1 MTLSAATGD
10 ELAGVVDL
18 FGALTRDELE
28 SALGELAFKRGEA
41 VDDDAIHDAIDAAVE
56 DYYLVT
62 VDSDAGT
69 LLAPGPVAFPTL
81 PDGAED
87 LPHILDVSSRDPD
100 RATLVE
106 AVERRLRADA
116 ARAVDA
122 EDVER
127 VEHLLDV
134 SYDLETWGATDV
146 SDVRSRLDD
155 ALENRN

>member
-1 MTLSAATGD
+1 MSTATGD

-18 FGALTRDELE
+18 FGALTREELE
-28 SALGELAFKRGEA
+28 AALGELAFKRGEA
-41 VDDDAIHDAIDAAVE
+41 VDDDAIEEAVAAAIE
-56 DYYLVT
+56 GYYLVT
-62 VDSDAGT
+62 VDRGDET
-69 LLAPGPVAFPTL
+69 LLVPGPVAFPAL

-87 LPHILDVSSRDPD
+87 LPHIMDVPD
-100 RATLVE
+100 RDVDEVVE

-122 EDVER
+122 GDAER
-127 VEHLLDV
+127 IERLLDV

-146 SDVRSRLDD
+146 SDIRSRLDA

>member
-1 MTLSAATGD
+1 MSIPTATGD

-41 VDDDAIHDAIDAAVE
+41 VDDDAIDDAVAAAIE
-56 DYYLVT
+56 GYYLVA
-62 VDSDAGT
+62 VDRDGET
-69 LLAPGPVAFPTL
+69 LLAPGPAAFPTL

-87 LPHILDVSSRDPD
+87 LPHIMDAPD
-100 RATLVE
+100 RDVDDEGVVE
-106 AVERRLRADA
+106 AAERRLRADA

-122 EDVER
+122 DDADRIER
-127 VEHLLDV
+127 LLDV
-134 SYDLETWGATDV
+134 SYDLETWGAADV

>member
-1 MTLSAATGD
+1 MSIPTATGD

-41 VDDDAIHDAIDAAVE
+41 VDDDAIDDAVAAAIE
-56 DYYLVT
+56 GYYLVA
-62 VDSDAGT
+62 VDRDGET
-69 LLAPGPVAFPTL
+69 LLAPGPAAFPTL

-87 LPHILDVSSRDPD
+87 LPHIMDAPD
-100 RATLVE
+100 RDVDDEGVVE
-106 AVERRLRADA
+106 AAERRLRADA

-122 EDVER
+122 DDADR
-127 VEHLLDV
+127 IGRLLDV
-134 SYDLETWGATDV
+134 SYDLETWGAADV

>member
-1 MTLSAATGD
+1 MSISTATGD

-18 FGALTRDELE
+18 FGALTRAELE

-41 VDDDAIHDAIDAAVE
+41 VDDDAIDDAVGAAIE
-56 DYYLVT
+56 NYYLVA
-62 VDSDAGT
+62 VERDGET

-81 PDGAED
+81 PDGAAD
-87 LPHILDVSSRDPD
+87 LPHIMDAPD
-100 RATLVE
+100 RDIDEEGVVE
-106 AVERRLRADA
+106 ATERRLRADA

-122 EDVER
+122 DDADRIER
-127 VEHLLDV
+127 LLDV

-146 SDVRSRLDD
+146 SDVRSRLDA